1 LKKPTSRRKTLPA
14 AIAAAA
20 ALAVLFLALS
30 LALPTLL
37 SSNYYQKSLNLLRAQ
52 AESIKKEFA
61 GLLRDQ
67 REKQQRLAQ
76 SPFPEKSELWFE
88 KFRRLNLTP
97 EVEGVAA
104 YTSQGKLTIWLG
116 NALNLEDVFQDWE
129 SVPLF
134 QGAAGSF
141 LIKDKASSYLVS
153 VQKVRR
159 TEYIALYRLLAFSPQ
174 FKSPYLSEYYFLKS
188 HLRKNCV
195 IEYWDFRD
203 DISGTE
209 NFFSR
214 HQDEYI
220 GSRELQREIQ
230 TLFFPLRNEQQKII
244 ATVTLRSPSLAT
256 FRLAM
261 KETFLLVFYLLIVAL
276 FVLLLV
282 HIARLPAFYQARKIG
297 PGLLLVLALAGLRFV
312 FFPLSRLASV
322 QSLPIFSP
330 TLSGFLSVGDFT
342 KSPADIFL
350 TSLCLCLLLAV
361 IAFTMQALFERL
373 KKKSASPLS
382 VIANVLAITASIAV
396 LTGFQILAGR
406 LVFNSSINLL
416 RFSLTWS
423 FVLLH
428 WGLVFVFAGAAFL
441 LFTGLRIAGRLTSRP
456 DVSIILLLAVEVLV
470 YLRYGR
476 SAPLLFVMQ
485 VIATI
490 ALFGLALWPK
500 IAGRREAVFAGLLLM
515 AVFIYGTL
523 HQNTAEKA
531 RRLTQNFLK
540 DTVVAQDVWADFL
553 MREAFSEIDK
563 QKKTVLAFLKAP
575 TPAPPFSSASAP
587 PDIARSLW
595 TKTPLYKFNWYSS
608 LEILDPEDNI
618 LSRFSL
624 NIPKI
629 FRAAESPAER
639 RDWEMARLT
648 IPFMGKGRDFLIGY
662 RDWFEDEKRLG
673 KTVFYMSLDYDML
686 PFLYSAN
693 PYFEL
698 LRVNSLPSLNQ
709 FDFRFA
715 VFDLDGKILFNPH
728 KISAGLPSDLLLPDA
743 LGAKGRWTAFIDRE
757 KKCDLFYFRSANRIY
772 GLFMPQ
778 KSVVNFTIEFF
789 RLFFFYLLIFILPL
803 LAASVLWSG
812 KKLRH
817 PLWSFSNRVYLS
829 FIAVALIPL
838 VLFTFFSRNFFNRI
852 LSQQF
857 IEKAEIQA
865 NTARS
870 VMDDFF
876 YFQQLERAQTPTLPE
891 DLVLGL
897 STAID
902 NDVNLYE
909 DGRLVFSSRR
919 EFFDSGLFPELLDGE
934 IYYKIQF
941 ENNPFYA
948 KKRSLGSFSFRT
960 LTIPYTFIGPLL
972 LISLPFPFEQQEIAE
987 ATRELL
993 EFLLFISVFFIATVL
1008 VLARGIGAM
1017 IVTPIERLL
1026 AGTKE
1031 ASLGN
1036 LEIEIDYKTQD
1047 EMRTLVDGFNAM
1059 IKNLKSRE
1067 QELAEMSKKVAWA
1080 EVARKV
1086 AHEVKNP
1093 LTPIQLSAEHL
1104 LKVYEDKKGN
1114 FDQVL
1119 KESISY
1125 IISEVDNL
1133 RKIAQDFLEVSKETV
1148 LHKEDF
1154 RFDELVRQT
1163 VEPYKNLLAERILFR
1178 ESYEGTDFRFAG
1190 DPAKLK
1196 VALRNLLT
1204 NAIESIQGK
1213 GEIRVRVARRPERL
1227 VVEVEDSGSGIDK
1240 EILDRIFEPY
1250 FSTKDVGTGLGLPI
1264 AKKIVEDHQ
1273 GTLHIRSE
1281 PRKGTKITIDFP
1293 LQKN

>member
-1 LKKPTSRRKTLPA
+1 LKKESVGRNRLPA
-14 AIAAAA
+14 VLAAVG
-20 ALAVLFLALS
+20 ALALILFGLS
-30 LALPTLL
+30 QGLPALL
-37 SSNYYQKSLNLLRAQ
+37 SSNYYQKSLKLLRTQ
-52 AESIKKEFA
+52 AESIKSEYG

-88 KFRRLNLTP
+88 KFRRLNLNP

-116 NALNLEDVFQDWE
+116 NVLNLEEVFRDWE

-141 LIKDKASSYLVS
+141 LIEDKASSYLVS

-174 FKSPYLSEYYFLKS
+174 FKSPYLSDYYFLKS
-188 HLRKNCV
+188 RLRKNCV
-195 IEYWDFRD
+195 IEYWDFRE

-230 TLFFPLRNEQQKII
+230 TFFFPLRNEQQKII
-244 ATVTLRSPSLAT
+244 ATVTLRSPSLT
-256 FRLAM
+256 NFRLAM
-261 KETFLLVFYLLIVAL
+261 KETFLLVFYLFVVVFLIL
-276 FVLLLV
+276 ILIHL
-282 HIARLPAFYQARKIG
+282 ARLPAFYRRRKIG
-297 PGLLLVLALAGLRFV
+297 PGLLIILALAGLRFI
-312 FFPLSRLASV
+312 FFPLSKLGNV

-350 TSLCLCLLLAV
+350 TALCLSLVLSI
-361 IAFTMQALFERL
+361 IAFYGQGLVQGP
-373 KKKSASPLS
+373 KKRTAGLLS
-382 VIANVLAITASIAV
+382 LAANILVLMAAIAI
-396 LTGFQILAGR
+396 LTGFQTFAGS

-416 RFSLTWS
+416 RFSLTGS
-423 FVLLH
+423 FILLH
-428 WGLVFVFAGAAFL
+428 WGLIFLFAGVVFL
-441 LFTGLRIAGRLTSRP
+441 LFTGLRIAGRLTPRP
-456 DVSIILLLAVEVLV
+456 EFSVLVLLAVELLV
-470 YLRYGR
+470 FWRYGR
-476 SAPLLFVMQ
+476 GAPLLFVMQ
-485 VIATI
+485 VILTA
-490 ALFGLALWPK
+490 ALSGLAFWPK
-500 IAGRREAVFAGLLLM
+500 IARRREAVLAALLLM

-531 RRLTQNFLK
+531 QRLTQDFLK
-540 DTVVAQDVWADFL
+540 DTIVAQDVWANFL
-553 MREAFSEIDK
+553 LREAFSEIDK
-563 QKKTVLAFLKAP
+563 QSKTLLAFLKAP
-575 TPAPPFSSASAP
+575 PPPPSSPTPPAP

-595 TKTPLYKFNWYSS
+595 IKTPLYKFNWYSS
-608 LEILDPEDNI
+608 LEILDREDNI

-629 FRAAESPAER
+629 FRMAESPVER
-639 RDWEMARLT
+639 KDWQVVRLT
-648 IPFMGKGRDFLIGY
+648 IPFMGIGRDFLLGH
-662 RDWFEDEKRLG
+662 RDWFENGERLG
-673 KTVFYMSLDYDML
+673 KTVFYLSLDYDML

-728 KISAGLPSDLLLPDA
+728 KISAGLPSGLLLPNA
-743 LGAKGRWTAFIDRE
+743 LNAEGRWTTFVDRD
-757 KKCDLFYFRSANRIY
+757 KKFDLFYFRSAGRIY
-772 GLFMPQ
+772 GLFMPK
-778 KSVVNFTIEFF
+778 KSFVIFTIEFF
-789 RLFFFYLLIFILPL
+789 RLFFFYLLIFLLPL
-803 LAASVLWSG
+803 LALSVLWSG

-829 FIAVALIPL
+829 FITVALIPL

-852 LSQQF
+852 LSQQY

-876 YFQQLERAQTPTLPE
+876 YFQQLERPQTPTLPE
-891 DLVLGL
+891 DLVLGI
-897 STAID
+897 STAIA

-909 DGRLVFSSRR
+909 DGRLAFSSRR

-948 KKRSLGSFSFRT
+948 QKRRLGNFSYRT
-960 LTIPYTFIGPLL
+960 LTIPYTFQGPLL
-972 LISLPFPFEQQEIAE
+972 LISLPFPFEQQEIAN
-987 ATRELL
+987 ATQSLL

-1008 VLARGIGAM
+1008 ALARGIGAM
-1017 IVTPIERLL
+1017 IVKPIQRLL

-1036 LEIEIDYKTQD
+1036 LEIEIDYKTRD
-1047 EMRTLVDGFNAM
+1047 EMGTLVDGFNAM

-1114 FDQVL
+1114 FDQAL

-1125 IISEVDNL
+1125 IIGEVDNL
-1133 RKIAQDFLEVSKETV
+1133 RKIAQDFLEISKETV
-1148 LHKEDF
+1148 IHKEDF
-1154 RFDELVRQT
+1154 LFDELVQET
-1163 VEPYKNLLAERILFR
+1163 VEPYKNLLAERILFK
-1178 ESYEGTDFRFAG
+1178 ESYEGADFRFAG
-1190 DPAKLK
+1190 DQAKLK

-1213 GEIRVRVARRPERL
+1213 GEIRIRVARQAERL
-1227 VVEVEDSGSGIDK
+1227 VVEVEDTGAGIEK

-1264 AKKIVEDHQ
+1264 AKKIIEDHQ
-1273 GTLHIRSE
+1273 GSLQVRSE
-1281 PRKGTKITIDFP
+1281 LRKGTKITIEFP

>member
-1 LKKPTSRRKTLPA
+1 MA
-14 AIAAAA
+14 AVA
-20 ALAVLFLALS
+20 ALALIFFALS
-30 LALPTLL
+30 LALPALL
-37 SSNYYQKSLNLLRAQ
+37 SSNYYQKSLKFLHAQ
-52 AESIKKEFA
+52 AESIKKEYA

-88 KFRRLNLTP
+88 KFRRLNLNP

-104 YTSQGKLTIWLG
+104 YTTQGKLTIWLG
-116 NALNLEDVFQDWE
+116 NVLNLEDVFQDWE

-159 TEYIALYRLLAFSPQ
+159 TEYIALYRLLAFIPQ
-174 FKSPYLSEYYFLKS
+174 FKSPYLSEHHFLRPR
-188 HLRKNCV
+188 LRKNCA
-195 IEYWDFRD
+195 IEYWDFRE

-230 TLFFPLRNEQQKII
+230 TFFFPLRNEQQKLI
-244 ATVTLRSPSLAT
+244 ATVTLRSPSLST
-256 FRLAM
+256 FRLGL
-261 KETFLLVFYLLIVAL
+261 KEPFLLVFYLLVVAL
-276 FVLLLV
+276 LVLLLAY
-282 HIARLPAFYQARKIG
+282 IARLPAFYERRKIG
-297 PGLLLVLALAGLRFV
+297 PGLLLLLALAGLRYI
-312 FFPLSRLASV
+312 FFPLSRLGNV
-322 QSLPIFSP
+322 QSLPLFSP

-350 TSLCLCLLLAV
+350 TCLCLSLLLAV
-361 IAFTMQALFERL
+361 IAFYLQGLFEHP
-373 KKKSASPLS
+373 KKRAAVPLS
-382 VIANVLAITASIAV
+382 IAANVIVISASIAI
-396 LTGFQILAGR
+396 LAGFQILAGR
-406 LVFNSSINLL
+406 LVVNSSINLL
-416 RFSLTWS
+416 RFSLTGS
-423 FVLLH
+423 FILLH
-428 WGLVFVFAGAAFL
+428 WGLIVLFAGVAFL
-441 LFTGLRIAGRLTSRP
+441 VFTGLRIAGRLASRP
-456 DVSIILLLAVEVLV
+456 DFSILLLLAIEVLV

-485 VIATI
+485 VIAMGS
-490 ALFGLALWPK
+490 LFGLAIRPK
-500 IAGRREAVFAGLLLM
+500 VTRRREAVFVALLLM
-515 AVFIYGTL
+515 AVFVYGTL

-540 DTVVAQDVWADFL
+540 DTIVAQDVWAEFL
-553 MREAFSEIDK
+553 LREAFSEIDK
-563 QKKTVLAFLKAP
+563 QRKTLLAFLKASTPPPASP
-575 TPAPPFSSASAP
+575 TPTPPPSSPSP
-587 PDIARSLW
+587 PSDIARSLW

-608 LEILDPEDNI
+608 LEILDLEDNI

-629 FRAAESPAER
+629 FRTAESPAER

-648 IPFMGKGRDFLIGY
+648 IPFMGKGRDFLVGY
-662 RDWFEDEKRLG
+662 RDWFENDKRLG
-673 KTVFYMSLDYDML
+673 KTVFYLSLDYDML

-728 KISAGLPSDLLLPDA
+728 KISAGLPSSLLLPDA
-743 LGAKGRWTAFIDRE
+743 LSAKGRWTKFIDRE
-757 KKCDLFYFRSANRIY
+757 KKYDLFYFRSANRIY
-772 GLFMPQ
+772 ALFTPQ
-778 KSVVNFTIEFF
+778 KSFVIFTIEFF
-789 RLFFFYLLIFILPL
+789 RLFFFYLLIFLLPL

-829 FIAVALIPL
+829 FITVALIPL
-838 VLFTFFSRNFFNRI
+838 VLFTFFSRNFFNRV
-852 LSQQF
+852 LSEQF

-891 DLVLGL
+891 DLVLGI
-897 STAID
+897 STAIA

-948 KKRSLGSFSFRT
+948 QKRSLGSFSYRT

-972 LISLPFPFEQQEIAE
+972 LISLPFPFEEQEIAN

-1017 IVTPIERLL
+1017 IVTPIQRLL

-1047 EMRTLVDGFNAM
+1047 EMRTLVDGFNSM

-1114 FDQVL
+1114 FDQAL

-1125 IISEVDNL
+1125 IISEVANL
-1133 RKIAQDFLEVSKETV
+1133 RKIAQDFLEISKEAV

-1154 RFDELVRQT
+1154 RFDDLVRQT

-1178 ESYEGTDFRFAG
+1178 EAYEGTDFRFAG

-1213 GEIRVRVARRPERL
+1213 GEIRVLVARRPERL
-1227 VVEVEDSGSGIDK
+1227 IVEVEDTGSGIDK

-1264 AKKIVEDHQ
+1264 AKKIIEDHQ
-1273 GTLHIRSE
+1273 GSLQIRSE
-1281 PRKGTKITIDFP
+1281 PRKGTKITIELP
-1293 LQKN
+1293 LQ

>member
-1 LKKPTSRRKTLPA
+1 MRRKPLLAVLA
-14 AIAAAA
+14 AVA
-20 ALAVLFLALS
+20 ALAIIFFGLS
-30 LALPTLL
+30 QALPTLL
-37 SSNYYQKSLNLLRAQ
+37 SSNYYRKSLNLLRAQ
-52 AESIKKEFA
+52 AGSIKKEYDN
-61 GLLRDQ
+61 LLRDQ

-88 KFRRLNLTP
+88 KFRRLNLNP

-104 YTSQGKLTIWLG
+104 YTSRGKLTIWLG
-116 NALNLEDVFQDWE
+116 NVLNLEDIFEDWE
-129 SVPLF
+129 SVPFF

-174 FKSPYLSEYYFLKS
+174 FKSPYLSEYYFLRP

-195 IEYWDFRD
+195 IEYWDFRE

-214 HQDEYI
+214 HEDEYV

-230 TLFFPLRNEQQKII
+230 TFFFPLRNEQQKII
-244 ATVTLRSPSLAT
+244 ATVTLRSPSLSS
-256 FRLAM
+256 FRLGM
-261 KETFLLVFYLLIVAL
+261 KETFLFLFYLLVV
-276 FVLLLV
+276 VLLILV
-282 HIARLPAFYQARKIG
+282 LIYLARLPAFYERRKIG
-297 PGLLLVLALAGLRFV
+297 PSLLLVLALAGLRCI
-312 FFPLSRLASV
+312 FFPLSRLGNV
-322 QSLPIFSP
+322 QSLPLFSP
-330 TLSGFLSVGDFT
+330 TLSGFLSVGDLT

-350 TSLCLCLLLAV
+350 TALCLSLMLAV
-361 IAFTMQALFERL
+361 IAFYGQGLIQGPGKRVGGIVSLT
-373 KKKSASPLS
+373 
-382 VIANVLAITASIAV
+382 ANILAFMGSIAI
-396 LTGFQILAGR
+396 LTGFQALAGS

-416 RFSLTWS
+416 RFSLTGT
-423 FVLLH
+423 FILLH
-428 WGLVFVFAGAAFL
+428 WGLIFLFAGIVFL
-441 LFTGLRIAGRLTSRP
+441 LFTGLRIAGRLTARP
-456 DVSIILLLAVEVLV
+456 EFSIIVLLAVELFV
-470 YLRYGR
+470 YWQYGR
-476 SAPLLFVMQ
+476 GAPLLFVMQ
-485 VIATI
+485 VIAMA
-490 ALFGLALWPK
+490 ALAGLAFWPK
-500 IAGRREAVFAGLLLM
+500 ITRRREVVFAALLLM

-531 RRLTQNFLK
+531 RRLTQDFLK
-540 DTVVAQDVWADFL
+540 DTIVAQDVWADFL
-553 MREAFSEIDK
+553 LREAFSEIDK
-563 QKKTVLAFLKAP
+563 QSKTLIAFLKAP
-575 TPAPPFSSASAP
+575 PPPPASLPQPAP

-608 LEILDPEDNI
+608 LEILDREENI

-629 FRAAESPAER
+629 FRTAESPAER
-639 RDWEMARLT
+639 KEWELARLT
-648 IPFMGKGRDFLIGY
+648 IPFMGIGRDFLVGH
-662 RDWFEDEKRLG
+662 RDWFENDERLG
-673 KTVFYMSLDYDML
+673 KTVFYLSLDYDML

-709 FDFRFA
+709 FDFRFV
-715 VFDLDGKILFNPH
+715 VFDQDGKILFNPH
-728 KISAGLPSDLLLPDA
+728 KISAGLPSNLLLPGA
-743 LGAKGRWTAFIDRE
+743 LSAEGRWSTFVDRE
-757 KKCDLFYFRSANRIY
+757 KKFDLFYFRSAGRIY
-772 GLFMPQ
+772 GLFMP
-778 KSVVNFTIEFF
+778 KKNFVIFTIEFF
-789 RLFFFYLLIFILPL
+789 RLFFFYLLIFLLPL
-803 LAASVLWSG
+803 LAVSVLWSG

-829 FIAVALIPL
+829 FITVALIPL

-891 DLVLGL
+891 DLVLGI
-897 STAID
+897 STAIA

-919 EFFDSGLFPELLDGE
+919 EFFDSGLLPELLDGE

-948 KKRSLGSFSFRT
+948 QKRRLGNFSYRT
-960 LTIPYTFIGPLL
+960 LTIPYTFQGPLL
-972 LISLPFPFEQQEIAE
+972 LISLPFPFEQQEIAD
-987 ATRELL
+987 ATQELL
-993 EFLLFISVFFIATVL
+993 EFLLFISVFFIAMVL

-1017 IVTPIERLL
+1017 IVKPIQRLL

-1047 EMRTLVDGFNAM
+1047 EMRTLVDGFNSM

-1114 FDQVL
+1114 FDQAL

-1125 IISEVDNL
+1125 IIGEVDNL
-1133 RKIAQDFLEVSKETV
+1133 RKIAQDFLEISKEAV

-1154 RFDELVRQT
+1154 RFDELVRET
-1163 VEPYKNLLAERILFR
+1163 VEPYKNLLAERIVFR

-1190 DPAKLK
+1190 DQAKLK

-1227 VVEVEDSGSGIDK
+1227 IFEVEDTGCGIEK

-1264 AKKIVEDHQ
+1264 AKKIIEDHG
-1273 GTLHIRSE
+1273 GTLQVRSE
-1281 PRKGTKITIDFP
+1281 PRKGTKITIDLP
-1293 LQKN
+1293 L

>member
-1 LKKPTSRRKTLPA
+1 LKKQASRRKALPA
-14 AIAAAA
+14 AMAAAA
-20 ALAVLFLALS
+20 AMAVLFLALS
-30 LALPTLL
+30 LALPALL
-37 SSNYYQKSLNLLRAQ
+37 SSNYYQKSLKLLRAQ
-52 AESIKKEFA
+52 AESIKKEYA

-88 KFRRLNLTP
+88 KFRRLNLNP

-116 NALNLEDVFQDWE
+116 NVLNLEDVFQDWE

-159 TEYIALYRLLAFSPQ
+159 TEYIALYRLLAFIPQ
-174 FKSPYLSEYYFLKS
+174 FKSPYLSEYHFLRPR
-188 HLRKNCV
+188 LRKNCV
-195 IEYWDFRD
+195 IEYWDYRE

-230 TLFFPLRNEQQKII
+230 TFFFPLRNEQQKLI
-244 ATVTLRSPSLAT
+244 ATVTLRSPSLST

-261 KETFLLVFYLLIVAL
+261 KETFLLIFYLLVVAL
-276 FVLLLV
+276 LVLLLV
-282 HIARLPAFYQARKIG
+282 YIARLPAFYQGRKIG
-297 PGLLLVLALAGLRFV
+297 PGLLLLLALAGLRFV
-312 FFPLSRLASV
+312 FFPLSRLGNV
-322 QSLPIFSP
+322 QSLPLFSP

-350 TSLCLCLLLAV
+350 TSLCLSLLLAV
-361 IAFTMQALFERL
+361 IAFYMPALFEHL

-382 VIANVLAITASIAV
+382 MAANSLAIMASIA
-396 LTGFQILAGR
+396 ILAGFQTLAGH
-406 LVFNSSINLL
+406 LVFNSSLNLL
-416 RFSLTWS
+416 RFSLTGT

-428 WGLVFVFAGAAFL
+428 WGLIFLFAGVAFL

-456 DVSIILLLAVEVLV
+456 DLSIILLVAVEVLV

-485 VIATI
+485 VIAMGS
-490 ALFGLALWPK
+490 LFGLAFWPK
-500 IAGRREAVFAGLLLM
+500 IARRREAVFAALLLM
-515 AVFIYGTL
+515 AVFVYGTL

-563 QKKTVLAFLKAP
+563 QRKTLLAFLKAP
-575 TPAPPFSSASAP
+575 PSPPPSVPS
-587 PDIARSLW
+587 DIARSLW

-608 LEILDPEDNI
+608 LEILDLEDNI

-629 FRAAESPAER
+629 FRTAESPAER
-639 RDWEMARLT
+639 KDWELARLT
-648 IPFMGKGRDFLIGY
+648 IPFMGKGRDFLVGY
-662 RDWFEDEKRLG
+662 RDWFENDKRLG

-728 KISAGLPSDLLLPDA
+728 KISVGLPSGLLLPEVPGD
-743 LGAKGRWTAFIDRE
+743 KGRWTTFIDRE
-757 KKCDLFYFRSANRIY
+757 KKFDLFYFHSTNRIY
-772 GLFMPQ
+772 ALFMPQ
-778 KSVVNFTIEFF
+778 KSLVIFTIEFF
-789 RLFFFYLLIFILPL
+789 RLFFFYLLIFLLPL

-829 FIAVALIPL
+829 FITVALIPL

-876 YFQQLERAQTPTLPE
+876 YFQQLERVQTPTLPE
-891 DLVLGL
+891 DLVLGI
-897 STAID
+897 STAIA

-948 KKRSLGSFSFRT
+948 QKRSLGSFSYRT
-960 LTIPYTFIGPLL
+960 LTIPYTFQGPLL
-972 LISLPFPFEQQEIAE
+972 LISLPFPFEQQEIAK
-987 ATRELL
+987 ATQELL

-1017 IVTPIERLL
+1017 IVTPIQKLL

-1114 FDQVL
+1114 FDQTL

-1133 RKIAQDFLEVSKETV
+1133 RKIAQDFLEISKEAV

-1154 RFDELVRQT
+1154 RFDDLVRQT

-1190 DPAKLK
+1190 DRAKLK

-1213 GEIRVRVARRPERL
+1213 GEIRVLVARRPERL
-1227 VVEVEDSGSGIDK
+1227 VVEVEDTGSGIDK

-1264 AKKIVEDHQ
+1264 AKKIIEDHQ
-1273 GTLHIRSE
+1273 GSLQIRSE
-1281 PRKGTKITIDFP
+1281 PRKGTKITIDLP
-1293 LQKN
+1293 LPKN